1 MSYFF
6 LSKGAGWILS
16 TLLKLNP
23 FERYSYLA
31 EYLLMAALNHIIF
44 KVKALFEFYIN
55 YVAMETQMTHIEK
68 GHC

>member
-1 MSYFF
+1 MNYFF

-23 FERYSYLA
+23 FERYFYLA

-44 KVKALFEFYIN
+44 KVKALFEL
-55 YVAMETQMTHIEK
+55 T
-68 GHC
+68 